1 MDKRFCIFDMDGP
14 WWTPCAIGKTWALTI
29 WGPRHPPE
37 EALLRAM
44 ESMTMLEGAACFMD
58 AFGIPGPPQR
68 IVDEMEAI
76 MDVRYRK
83 DVDLKPGAKE
93 YLERLR
99 GRGCRLCVAT
109 ATAEPLSRACLSRL
123 GVDGLFDFILSCETL
138 GVSKEHPDVYLSAA
152 RRLGAQ
158 PAETAVF
165 EDALY
170 AARTARDAGFTPW
183 LFQSP
188 LTPQTGL
195 RSPPWPTR
203 LFWIGGAPYDGN
215 TASVPG
221 RPPRVGGLPCPSLCP
236 GHRRRHPAAGA
247 VPVVSAAGLP
257 VPFRLR
263 TGLCLRSNQGPGTR
277 S

>member
-1 MDKRFCIFDMDGP
+1 MDKRFCIFDMDGTLVDSMRY
-14 WWTPCAIGKTWALTI
+14 WKNLGLDYLGARGI
-29 WGPRHPPE
+29 RPE

-152 RRLGAQ
+152 RTL
-158 PAETAVF
+158 
-165 EDALY
+165 
-170 AARTARDAGFTPW
+170 
-183 LFQSP
+183 
-188 LTPQTGL
+188 
-195 RSPPWPTR
+195 
-203 LFWIGGAPYDGN
+203 
-215 TASVPG
+215 
-221 RPPRVGGLPCPSLCP
+221 SLI
-236 GHRRRHPAAGA
+236 HI
-247 VPVVSAAGLP
+247 
-257 VPFRLR
+257 
-263 TGLCLRSNQGPGTR
+263 
-277 S
+277 

>member
-1 MDKRFCIFDMDGP
+1 MDKRFCIFDMDGTLVDSMRY
-14 WWTPCAIGKTWALTI
+14 WKRLGRDYLGARGI
-29 WGPRHPPE
+29 HPE

-170 AARTARDAGFTPW
+170 AARTARDAGFYTVAVSEPAYASDW
-183 LFQSP
+183 PALSA
-188 LTPQTGL
+188 LADEAL
-195 RSPPWPTR
+195 LDWRS
-203 LFWIGGAPYDGN
+203 
-215 TASVPG
+215 
-221 RPPRVGGLPCPSLCP
+221 
-236 GHRRRHPAAGA
+236 A
-247 VPVVSAAGLP
+247 V
-257 VPFRLR
+257 
-263 TGLCLRSNQGPGTR
+263 
-277 S
+277 

>member
-1 MDKRFCIFDMDGP
+1 MDKRFCIFDMDGTLVDSMGYWKALGRDYLAGLGVRATAGQLEP
-14 WWTPCAIGKTWALTI
+14 IG
-29 WGPRHPPE
+29 P
-37 EALLRAM
+37 
-44 ESMTMLEGAACFMD
+44 MTMLESAAYFMET
-58 AFGIPGPPQR
+58 FGIAGPAQR

-170 AARTARDAGFTPW
+170 AARTARDAGFYTVAVSEPAYASDW
-183 LFQSP
+183 PALSA
-188 LTPQTGL
+188 LADETL
-195 RSPPWPTR
+195 LDWRS
-203 LFWIGGAPYDGN
+203 
-215 TASVPG
+215 
-221 RPPRVGGLPCPSLCP
+221 
-236 GHRRRHPAAGA
+236 A
-247 VPVVSAAGLP
+247 V
-257 VPFRLR
+257 
-263 TGLCLRSNQGPGTR
+263 
-277 S
+277 

>member
-1 MDKRFCIFDMDGP
+1 
-14 WWTPCAIGKTWALTI
+14 
-29 WGPRHPPE
+29 
-37 EALLRAM
+37 
-44 ESMTMLEGAACFMD
+44 MLEGAACFMD

-123 GVDGLFDFILSCETL
+123 GVDGLFDFILSCETP
-138 GVSKEHPDVYLSAA
+138 GREQGASGRVPG
-152 RRLGAQ
+152 RRPGRLGAQ

-203 LFWIGGAPYDGN
+203 LFWIGGAPYDG
-215 TASVPG
+215 
-221 RPPRVGGLPCPSLCP
+221 
-236 GHRRRHPAAGA
+236 
-247 VPVVSAAGLP
+247 
-257 VPFRLR
+257 
-263 TGLCLRSNQGPGTR
+263 
-277 S
+277 